1 METPTKTARR
11 SLAYRSLDAARIID
25 TAVAVRG
32 RIQEKFP
39 RAGLCKIAS
48 EVELVALESA
58 ERASSCAK
66 PQWQIRVV
74 AVALT
79 LVGVAGV
86 LMLVTHLRFNFSN
99 EGVSQLLQDIY
110 NILNDMI
117 LFGVGL
123 VFLWSWEGRI
133 KRGRALRALHELRSL
148 AHIVDMHQFTKDPES
163 LLKLKPEETVQ
174 PKGPVNQEELIRYLV
189 FCTDLLG
196 LFGKISALYA
206 QELLDGIVLASVT
219 EIEELS
225 TSLSQKI
232 WQKIAIIER
241 REERG
246 EAGKGRT
253 ALAG

>member
-1 METPTKTARR
+1 MSAPDPPKKLSRR

-25 TAVAVRG
+25 TAVALRG
-32 RIQEKFP
+32 RIQERFP
-39 RAGLCKIAS
+39 RAGLCKIAG
-48 EVELVALESA
+48 EVEVVALESA
-58 ERASSCAK
+58 ERASKCAQ
-66 PQWQIRVV
+66 PQWQIRSV
-74 AVALT
+74 AIALT
-79 LVGVAGV
+79 VMGVAGV
-86 LMLVTHLRFNFSN
+86 LMLVTHLQFNFSH

-148 AHIVDMHQFTKDPES
+148 AHIVDMHQFTKDPEN
-163 LLKLKPEETVQ
+163 LAKLKPEDAVQ
-174 PKGPVNQEELIRYLV
+174 PKGPVNLEELIRYLV

-206 QELLDGIVLASVT
+206 QELQDGIVLASVT

-225 TSLSQKI
+225 TALSQKI

-241 REERG
+241 KEG
-246 EAGKGRT
+246 AKG
-253 ALAG
+253 

>member
-1 METPTKTARR
+1 MSPTAHAPKPGRR
-11 SLAYRSLDAARIID
+11 SLAYRSLDAAKIVD
-25 TAVAVRG
+25 TAVAVRR

-39 RAGLCKIAS
+39 RAGLSSIAN
-48 EVELVALESA
+48 EVEVVALESA
-58 ERASSCAK
+58 QRAAECAEPK
-66 PQWQIRVV
+66 WQIRSISI
-74 AVALT
+74 ALT
-79 LVGVAGV
+79 VAGVVGV
-86 LMLVTHLRFNFSN
+86 LMLITHLRFNFSN
-99 EGVSQLLQDIY
+99 EAVSQLLQDIY

-163 LLKLKPEETVQ
+163 VAKLRPDETVQ
-174 PKGPVNQEELIRYLV
+174 PKGPVNKEELIKYLV

-206 QELLDGIVLASVT
+206 QELQDGVVLASVT

-225 TSLSQKI
+225 TTLSQKI

-241 REERG
+241 
-246 EAGKGRT
+246 A
-253 ALAG
+253 

>member
-1 METPTKTARR
+1 MSSTKPIPKHGRP
-11 SLAYRSLDAARIID
+11 SLAYRSLNAARIID

-58 ERASSCAK
+58 ERAAECAK

-74 AVALT
+74 AIALT

-86 LMLVTHLRFNFSN
+86 VMFVAHLRFNFLN
-99 EGVSQLLQDIY
+99 ESVSQLLQDIY
-110 NILNDMI
+110 NVLNDTI
-117 LFGVGL
+117 LFGIGL

-148 AHIVDMHQFTKDPES
+148 AHIVDMHQFTKDPKS
-163 LLKLKPEETVQ
+163 LAKLKPEEIEQ
-174 PKGPVNQEELIRYLV
+174 AKGPVNKAELIDYLV

-206 QELLDGIVLASVT
+206 QELQDGTVLAAVT

-225 TSLSQKI
+225 AMLSQKV
-232 WQKIAIIER
+232 WQKIGIIER
-241 REERG
+241 G
-246 EAGKGRT
+246 
-253 ALAG
+253 

>member
-1 METPTKTARR
+1 
-11 SLAYRSLDAARIID
+11 L
-25 TAVAVRG
+25 
-32 RIQEKFP
+32 
-39 RAGLCKIAS
+39 
-48 EVELVALESA
+48 
-58 ERASSCAK
+58 
-66 PQWQIRVV
+66 
-74 AVALT
+74 
-79 LVGVAGV
+79 
-86 LMLVTHLRFNFSN
+86 LVTHLRFDFTH

-110 NILNDMI
+110 NILNDTI

-163 LLKLKPEETVQ
+163 LLKLRPEETAQ

-206 QELLDGIVLASVT
+206 QELQDGVVLASVT

-225 TSLSQKI
+225 TALSQKI

-241 REERG
+241 R
-246 EAGKGRT
+246 
-253 ALAG
+253 